1 MQVDGSLDDNMVAA
15 RPPEGGLRK
24 RQVGRGEIEVR
35 KPLSAGFTL
44 IIKHNALFAALLSR
58 LTGSFSC
65 LAVVR
70 NPLAVLAS
78 WQTVDMPVHR
88 GRIPAGEQFDRELQ
102 RVLGKEPHVLRR
114 QITVLNWFF
123 AAFRTHL
130 KPHDII
136 RYEDLVSSG
145 GLMLYRLIGRG
156 GTQPVSLENRNG
168 NRFYSGSSPEV
179 LLAALKK
186 ESGAWSEFY
195 AASDCEE
202 VADMIGSHR

>member
-1 MQVDGSLDDNMVAA
+1 MS
-15 RPPEGGLRK
+15 E
-24 RQVGRGEIEVR
+24 
-35 KPLSAGFTL
+35 
-44 IIKHNALFAALLSR
+44 
-58 LTGSFSC
+58 LTDSFSC

-78 WQTVDMPVHR
+78 WQTVDLPVHL
-88 GRIPAGEQFDRELQ
+88 GRIPAGEQFDLELQ
-102 RVLGKEPHVLRR
+102 RVLSKEPHVLRR
-114 QITVLNWFF
+114 QIAVLNWFF

-130 KPHDII
+130 QPHNII

-145 GLMLYRLIGRG
+145 GLVLYRLIGRN

-168 NRFYSGSSPEV
+168 NRLYSGLSPEV

-195 AASDCEE
+195 AASDCEK
-202 VADMIGSHR
+202 VADMIGSCR